1 MHTIREAKAPGC
13 VPSGQTHSR
22 VDLTGLL
29 EGFND
34 IINKV
39 LHVVPR
45 LQQGLYKYQLL
56 GIANIY
62 RLRWASNT
70 VLSIC
75 GPAES
80 HACPKGSIHVSMGGN
95 QAQRCEVQSQQRAG
109 RPRSLPSKA
118 RMGRLS
124 HQCYFQHREGTLNSL
139 GKGTVPSFPTPM
151 D

>member
-1 MHTIREAKAPGC
+1 MHTIGEAKAPGC

-62 RLRWASNT
+62 RLRRAANT

-95 QAQRCEVQSQQRAG
+95 QAQRCEVIAQIPRVNGVLVGLAVCPLRHGWADFHTSAISSIG
-109 RPRSLPSKA
+109 RGL
-118 RMGRLS
+118 
-124 HQCYFQHREGTLNSL
+124 
-139 GKGTVPSFPTPM
+139 
-151 D
+151 